1 MSESRPAGVS
11 PLGLIPP
18 GCEAM
23 DSWILSPL
31 VHSMGL

>member
-11 PLGLIPP
+11 PLGLILS

-31 VHSMGL
+31 VYSMGL